1 MLEIH
6 GGDVSVNMASGDTD
20 ALDSNGSLFIT
31 GGTVN
36 ITAQSAF
43 DYVANASMTGGT
55 VIVNGE
61 QVSEITASM
70 MGGGMGGS
78 QGGMSGGSMG
88 GRGGM
93 R

>member
-1 MLEIH
+1 MT
-6 GGDVSVNMASGDTD
+6 GDTV
-20 ALDSNGSLFIT
+20 
-31 GGTVN
+31 TVN
-36 ITAQSAF
+36 GQ
-43 DYVANASMTGGT
+43 
-55 VIVNGE
+55 

-70 MGGGMGGS
+70 MGGGMGGP